1 MIFNIFNRGG
11 VEDTRLEAKAKAKD
25 TKKSE
30 AKDKDSPS
38 EDRPSRG
45 QGQECSRPRT
55 QAQVFSKKWSS
66 KQFFRQSPEK
76 KGLQKFFPVICKKK
90 VFKNFFQAISNW
102 ENPKRSS
109 QIFREVSGVFQQN
122 FNGSKNSGV
131 LELNTGQFS
140 RTWGFEAKSKDF
152 KMCPRGLHLWYLNN
166 RSYFVK
172 SAGCA
177 PQTVDVKSGV
187 PQSSILGPVLFN
199 LYFKVLN

>member
-30 AKDKDSPS
+30 AKAKDSPS

-76 KGLQKFFPVICKKK
+76 KGLQKFFPVICKK
-90 VFKNFFQAISNW
+90 
-102 ENPKRSS
+102 RSS
-109 QIFREVSGVFQQN
+109 KIFFRQSLIEETQKGLRKFSAKFLAFSNKISTVQKIVVFSSSTQGNFPGLEASRPSPRTSKCVLEVST
-122 FNGSKNSGV
+122 S
-131 LELNTGQFS
+131 
-140 RTWGFEAKSKDF
+140 D
-152 KMCPRGLHLWYLNN
+152 
-166 RSYFVK
+166 
-172 SAGCA
+172 
-177 PQTVDVKSGV
+177 
-187 PQSSILGPVLFN
+187 I
-199 LYFKVLN
+199 